1 MSWFT
6 VHMHTH
12 PTPTTL
18 DPPRS
23 RRSRRPSIAKFKRA
37 VDLIRKA
44 QWTVGDKNSRILQKD
59 DSWRGEML
67 MILVVFVF

>member
-1 MSWFT
+1 
-6 VHMHTH
+6 MHTH

-44 QWTVGDKNSRILQKD
+44 QGTLGDKNSRILQKD

-67 MILVVFVF
+67 VILVVFVF